1 MKPNYSRSKTFSINN
16 PKIINIINNN
26 LMNFEAIKKLILSFY
41 PKEDEYFFDLIF
53 SPIIDTNNFFQGLEK
68 FYKNIKG
75 FSDEDPENKF
85 YGVQNITKISK
96 SLDNL
101 DSIELNKINSDL
113 IFVLVEEIILSS
125 YEQNIDKKSLIKSK
139 INEIFNCSNLNNISF
154 ISNKIENYTSL
165 FPVNFYAFCITLKIL
180 LLCFPKQIKNFHV
193 GIFMNSE
200 QTLFNKNNNSC
211 FLSELFCCY
220 MTFLYLSSNILKSEV
235 GTICL
240 HFWEDSNIF
249 ENFTFH
255 VSNNGYYTIKK
266 IFPKIEKYDIL
277 NILKEMFNDILYRI
291 SIYLHYTISMDIY
304 NEIIQFLNSGDFQ
317 KNIHIYCDKKII
329 NNKNANIFKDIT
341 NCKELN
347 IHVISNYSLV
357 NTNVENKINLKDEEN
372 PNLRSFSLE
381 GNFIYIDNM
390 PAKMSKLKSLKLIN
404 IKKPYYIPDETEYK
418 KLHNNICF
426 NFQKEFFNNF
436 AYLEEL
442 TLIYITPEQFFS
454 LVSCLNA
461 TNDMNQSS
469 ILKIYLEINY
479 SHIKLLNNLDNG
491 ISKTEILRAVDS
503 LIRNCKRIS
512 DIRNLEINLIN
523 DNSQNN
529 LLLTKENGFYFISL
543 VLELLKRCYRFSLKN
558 FNNYY
563 YPSNE
568 IKPDI
573 KIRESFNQRQR
584 RVSKVREIEKNNDE
598 FSLEV
603 DVHNCKV
610 QNNLNK
616 DLQVVYNGHE
626 CNDISY
632 IIDLKNSLTF
642 LYVVKKKIP
651 KLQPKAVL
659 INVVKFF
666 DIKIIAPKQLSVC
679 NFNN

>member
-96 SLDNL
+96 RLDNL

-523 DNSQNN
+523 DNPQNN

-573 KIRESFNQRQR
+573 KRRESFNQRQR

>member
-523 DNSQNN
+523 DNPQNN